1 MLHSSCNPLLAFYS
15 FSMFLY
21 LHKTVLRS
29 LRMFLALAK
38 IMVPIMVG
46 VRVAYEIGFI
56 TWLGQG
62 LTPLM
67 GLLNLPPEAGIV
79 LTTTALSTIYGGI
92 AAISALGDS
101 FSLTHGQLT
110 AMGAMMLIAHNLP
123 VEQAIVRKAGASF
136 WFTFALRAI
145 VAFAYGA
152 LISWSCYYFD
162 ILQEPLSLAWL
173 HGEAREYESVWLAW
187 VHWIMGSLKSL
198 FFTWLIILGL
208 VLVLDL
214 FERIGL
220 TRLCTTLL
228 TPVLRFSGLEPKVA
242 PVTTVG
248 VLLGLSYGGALIIEA
263 TKRENYSPRTRFL
276 ALSWLSLCHSLIE
289 DTLLVLAL
297 GANLWFIL
305 VGRVLLTVSLIAI
318 LAHLSRPGTRLFHH
332 FFTSSTATKTDNVA

>member
-1 MLHSSCNPLLAFYS
+1 
-15 FSMFLY
+15 MFHY
-21 LHKTVLRS
+21 FQTTVLRS
-29 LRMFLALAK
+29 LRMFFALAK
-38 IMVPIMVG
+38 IMVPIMIG
-46 VRVAYEIGFI
+46 VRIAYETGVI

-62 LTPLM
+62 LTPVM
-67 GLLNLPPEAGIV
+67 SVLNLPPEAGIV

-101 FSLTHGQLT
+101 FILTHAQLS

-136 WFTFALRAI
+136 WFTFALRTS

-152 LISWSCYYFD
+152 LISWSCYYLD
-162 ILQEPLSLAWL
+162 ILQEPVSLSWL
-173 HGEAREYESVWLAW
+173 HGEARNHESSWLAW
-187 VHWIMGSLKSL
+187 AHWIVGSLKSL

-208 VLVLDL
+208 VLTLDI

-220 TRLCTTLL
+220 TRLCTALL
-228 TPVLRFSGLEPKVA
+228 TPVLRFSGLEPRVA

-289 DTLLVLAL
+289 DTLLILAL

-305 VGRVLLTVSLIAI
+305 VGRVLLTIGLIAI
-318 LAHLSRPGTRLFHH
+318 LARLSRPGSRLFQL
-332 FFTSSTATKTDNVA
+332 FFAHSMLAKTDSAA